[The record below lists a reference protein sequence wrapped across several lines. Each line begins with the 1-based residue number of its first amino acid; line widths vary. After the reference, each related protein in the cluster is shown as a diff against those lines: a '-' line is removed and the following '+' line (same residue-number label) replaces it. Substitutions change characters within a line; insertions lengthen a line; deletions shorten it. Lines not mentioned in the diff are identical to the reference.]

1 MTIRIFGGA
10 LARMKTEKTIIEK
23 QEVAISRAGELK
35 DAIADYRS
43 ALETMPTGIQ
53 RWPQI
58 LENQKRIKDYFKASD
73 EDWNSWRWQLK
84 NRITGTGILK
94 ELLPLDKKELEE
106 IEKTGTQYRW
116 AVSPYYLSLIDP
128 DNPDD
133 PVKRQCIPTIAEYID
148 QGGYDDPMGEE
159 YTSPVPAVT
168 RRYADRLII
177 KVTNQCA
184 MYCRHCQ
191 RRRSIGEKDLAT
203 SREQLEEAIEYV
215 RNNEEIRD
223 VLLTGG
229 DGFMLDNQTIAWLL
243 EELDQ
248 IPHLEIKRFG
258 SRTLVTMPQ
267 RIDDE
272 LCRIFSEHLPL
283 YVNTHYNHP
292 LEVTPRA
299 REACFKLARAGVSLG
314 NQTVLLKGVNNDPF
328 VIRKLNQDLLQVMV
342 RPYYI
347 FHAKAVKGTSH
358 FRTKV
363 EEGIEIMEKLRGY
376 TSGLAIPTYVVN
388 APLGQGKTPM
398 LPEYLVSSGKDYIM
412 IRTWENKVLRYEN

>member
-1 MTIRIFGGA
+1 MAAEKGDYQKRQVA
-10 LARMKTEKTIIEK
+10 LE
-23 QEVAISRAGELK
+23 RAAELK
-35 DAIADYRS
+35 GAIADYRE
-43 ALETMPTGIQ
+43 ALETMPTGFKH
-53 RWPQI
+53 WPQI
-58 LENQKRIKDYFKASD
+58 LENQKRIKAFFKASD
-73 EDWNSWRWQLK
+73 QDWDNWHWQLK
-84 NRITGTGILK
+84 NRITTTAVLK
-94 ELLPLDKKELEE
+94 ELLPLEKKEIEE
-106 IEKTGTQYRW
+106 IDKTGEEYRW
-116 AVSPYYLSLIDP
+116 AVSPYYLSLIEP
-128 DNPDD
+128 ENIED
-133 PVKRQCIPTIAEYID
+133 PVRKQCIPVIQEYHD
-148 QGGYDDPMGEE
+148 PGGYADPMGEE
-159 YTSPVPAVT
+159 FTSPVPAVT

-191 RRRSIGEKDLAT
+191 RRRGIGDVDLAT
-203 SREQLEEAIEYV
+203 PREQLEEALDYV
-215 RNNEEIRD
+215 RNNSEIRD

-229 DGFMLDNQTIAWLL
+229 DGFMLDNQTISWLL
-243 EELDQ
+243 DEVDK
-248 IPHLEIKRFG
+248 IPHVEIKRFG

-283 YVNTHYNHP
+283 YVNTHFNHP

-314 NQTVLLKGVNNDPF
+314 NQTVLLKGINNDPF
-328 VIRKLNQDLLQVMV
+328 IIRKLNQDLLQAMV

-347 FHAKAVKGTSH
+347 FHAKAVKGTTH

-412 IRTWENKVLRYEN
+412 IRNWENKILRYEN